1 MSPVTGLGMPS
12 GPAPP
17 AVVGVPLR
25 LLRLLVAVAGC
36 GSASRAALRLH
47 QSVSAVTRGVQQAE
61 TLLGLP
67 LFERGARGMA
77 PTPAGALLVAR
88 ATRALAELQQG
99 AGLALASRASDAML
113 QALSA
118 VAATRSEAAAAAR
131 LGLSQPAVHAAL
143 RQLEHA
149 ARRPLFERSRRGT
162 RLTESG
168 EALLRHARLALAELR
183 VGHDEL
189 AAFRGLSPGHVMVG
203 ALPMTSEVLVP
214 QALSRLFVAQPGV
227 RATVVDGTYEA
238 LLHQLR
244 HGDLD
249 LMVGP
254 LRGERCPADIDEQLL
269 FVDRLLPVVRGGHP
283 VLSGAAGQ
291 ASRGARTLKALQR
304 WPWIGPLP
312 DTPARAAFERA
323 FVAAGLAP
331 PAVQLQAN
339 SPSVMRAVLQHGDAV
354 ALVSPLQI
362 RAELASG
369 ALVTLKLS
377 VSGTERGIGVSLRR
391 AGLASPACRALLQ
404 ELQQVSAGLWS

>member
-1 MSPVTGLGMPS
+1 VTAQPRSLSALAAAAG
-12 GPAPP
+12 
-17 AVVGVPLR
+17 VVVPLR
-25 LLRLLVAVAGC
+25 LLRQLVAVADH
-36 GSASRAALRLH
+36 GSASQAALALH

-67 LFERGARGMA
+67 LFDRGARGMA
-77 PTPAGALLVAR
+77 PTPAGALLVVR
-88 ATRALAELQQG
+88 AARALAELRKG
-99 AGLALASRASDAML
+99 AGASFASRASDGML

-118 VAATRSEAAAAAR
+118 VAATRSEGGAAAR
-131 LGLSQPAVHAAL
+131 LGLSQPAVHATL

-149 ARRPLFERSRRGT
+149 ARLPLFERSRRGT

-168 EALLRHARLALAELR
+168 EALLRHASLAQAELR
-183 VGHDEL
+183 GGHDEL
-189 AAFRGLSPGHVMVG
+189 AAFRGLSPGQVTVG

-214 QALSRLFVAQPGV
+214 QALSRLFAARPGV

-254 LRGERCPADIDEQLL
+254 LRGDRCPADIDEQLL

-283 VLSGAAGQ
+283 LLLGPAGR
-291 ASRGARTLKALQR
+291 ARRGPRSLRALLR

-323 FVAAGLAP
+323 FVAAGLTP

-339 SPSVMRAVLQHGDAV
+339 SPSVMRAVLHNGDAV

-362 RAELASG
+362 RADIAAG
-369 ALVTLKLS
+369 TLVVLPVP
-377 VSGTERGIGVSLRR
+377 VSGTERAIGVSLRR
-391 AGLASPACRALLQ
+391 GGLASPACRALLQ
-404 ELQQVSAGLWS
+404 DLQAVSVGGRS